1 MRLLLVLLLALV
13 SAGLSGAAA
22 ADLKL
27 LTAGAYKP
35 VALDLIPAFEKRT
48 GHKVTVES
56 GTAGALQKRVAGGE
70 YFDVVVMPPLSMAPL
85 MGNRVVESSGKVL
98 ARVGIGVGVKAGTSP
113 LPDISDVDAFKK
125 TLLAARAVAYI
136 DPASGGSSG
145 IYIAHLFDKLGIAAQ
160 MKPKSV
166 LVPGGLVAERLLNG
180 QADIAL
186 HQKSEIMAVPGVTL
200 VGPIPLD
207 VQHYTAYS
215 GGVSTG
221 TRDRAAADALLLE
234 LADPKNLPALRK
246 RGMDEP

>member
-1 MRLLLVLLLALV
+1 MRLLLVLLAALLPGTV
-13 SAGLSGAAA
+13 AA
-22 ADLKL
+22 ADIKL

-35 VALDLIPAFEKRT
+35 VALDLIPAFEQRT
-48 GHKVTVES
+48 GHKVTVENA
-56 GTAGALQKRVAGGE
+56 TAGQLQKRVADGE
-70 YFDVVVMPPLSMAPL
+70 YFDVLVLPPLSMAPL

-98 ARVGIGVGVKAGTSP
+98 ARVGIGVGVKAGTTP
-113 LPDISDVDAFKK
+113 LPDISDVEAFKK
-125 TLLAARAVAYI
+125 TLLAAKSVAYI

-145 IYIAHLFDKLGIAAQ
+145 IYVAHLFDKLGIAAQ

-166 LVPGGLVAERLLNG
+166 LVQGGLVAEKLLNG

-200 VGPIPLD
+200 VGPLPLD

-215 GGVSTG
+215 GGVAAG
-221 TRDRAAADALLLE
+221 TRNRAAADALLLE

-246 RGMDEP
+246 FGMDEP

>member
-1 MRLLLVLLLALV
+1 MRLLLVLLAALLPGTV
-13 SAGLSGAAA
+13 AA
-22 ADLKL
+22 ADIKL

-35 VALDLIPAFEKRT
+35 VALDLIPEFEKRT
-48 GHKVTVES
+48 GHKVTVENA
-56 GTAGALQKRVAGGE
+56 TAGQLQKRVADGE
-70 YFDVVVMPPLSMAPL
+70 YFDVLVLPPLSMAPL

-98 ARVGIGVGVKAGTSP
+98 ARVGIGVGVKAGTTP
-113 LPDISDVDAFKK
+113 LPDISDVDAFRK
-125 TLLAARAVAYI
+125 TLLAAKSVAYV

-145 IYIAHLFDKLGIAAQ
+145 IYVAHLFDKLGIAAQ

-166 LVPGGLVAERLLNG
+166 LVSGGLVAERLLDG
-180 QADIAL
+180 QADLAL

-215 GGVSTG
+215 GGVATG
-221 TRDRAAADALLLE
+221 TRNRAAADALLLE
-234 LADPKNLPALRK
+234 FASPKNLPVLKK

>member
-1 MRLLLVLLLALV
+1 MRLLLVLLAALLPGTV
-13 SAGLSGAAA
+13 AA
-22 ADLKL
+22 ADIKL

-48 GHKVTVES
+48 GHKVTVENA
-56 GTAGALQKRVAGGE
+56 TAGQLQKRVADGE
-70 YFDVVVMPPLSMAPL
+70 YFDVLVLPPLSMAPL

-98 ARVGIGVGVKAGTSP
+98 ARVGIGVGVKAGTTP
-113 LPDISDVDAFKK
+113 LPDISDVEAFKK
-125 TLLAARAVAYI
+125 TLLAARSVAYI

-145 IYIAHLFDKLGIAAQ
+145 IYVAHLFDKLGIAAQ

-166 LVPGGLVAERLLNG
+166 LVQGGLVAEKLLNG

-200 VGPIPLD
+200 VGPLPLD

-215 GGVSTG
+215 GGVAAGS
-221 TRDRAAADALLLE
+221 RNRAAADALLLE
-234 LADPKNLPALRK
+234 LADPKNLPALR
-246 RGMDEP
+246 RFGMDEP

>member
-1 MRLLLVLLLALV
+1 MMRLLLVLLLAL
-13 SAGLSGAAA
+13 ASGTAAA
-22 ADLKL
+22 ADIKL

-56 GTAGALQKRVAGGE
+56 GTAGALQKRVASGE

-85 MGNRVVESSGKVL
+85 LGNRVVESSGKVL
-98 ARVGIGVGVKAGTSP
+98 ARVGIGVGVKAGTTP
-113 LPDISDVDAFKK
+113 LPDISDVDSFKK

-215 GGVSTG
+215 GGVSAG
-221 TRDRAAADALLLE
+221 TRNRAAADALLLE

>member
-1 MRLLLVLLLALV
+1 MRLLLVLIAALLPGAV
-13 SAGLSGAAA
+13 SA
-22 ADLKL
+22 ADIKL

-35 VALDLIPAFEKRT
+35 VALDLIPEFEKRT
-48 GHKVTVES
+48 GHKVTVENA
-56 GTAGALQKRVAGGE
+56 TAGQLQKRVADGE
-70 YFDVVVMPPLSMAPL
+70 YFDVLVVPPVSMAPL

-98 ARVGIGVGVKAGTSP
+98 ARVGIGVGVKAGTTP

-125 TLLAARAVAYI
+125 ALLAAKAVAYV
-136 DPASGGSSG
+136 DPALGSSSG
-145 IYIAHLFDKLGIAAQ
+145 IYVAHLFDKLGIAAQ

-166 LVPGGLVAERLLNG
+166 LVAGGLVAEKLLNG
-180 QADIAL
+180 QADLAL
-186 HQKSEIMAVPGVTL
+186 HQKSEIMAAPGVTL

-221 TRDRAAADALLLE
+221 TRNRAAADALLLE
-234 LADPKNLPALRK
+234 LADPRNLSVLKK

>member
-1 MRLLLVLLLALV
+1 MRLLLVLLAALLPGTV
-13 SAGLSGAAA
+13 AA
-22 ADLKL
+22 ADIKL

-48 GHKVTVES
+48 GHKVTVENA
-56 GTAGALQKRVAGGE
+56 TAGQLQKRVADGE
-70 YFDVVVMPPLSMAPL
+70 YFDVLVLPPLSMAPL

-98 ARVGIGVGVKAGTSP
+98 ARVGIGVGVKAGTAP
-113 LPDISDVDAFKK
+113 LPDISDVEALKK
-125 TLLAARAVAYI
+125 TLLAAKSVAYI

-145 IYIAHLFDKLGIAAQ
+145 IYVAHLFDKLGIAAQ

-166 LVPGGLVAERLLNG
+166 LVQGGLVAEKLLNG

-200 VGPIPLD
+200 VGPLPLD

-215 GGVSTG
+215 GGVAAG
-221 TRDRAAADALLLE
+221 TRNRAAADALLLE

-246 RGMDEP
+246 FGMDEP

>member
-1 MRLLLVLLLALV
+1 MRLLLVLIAALLPGAV
-13 SAGLSGAAA
+13 SA
-22 ADLKL
+22 ADIKL

-35 VALDLIPAFEKRT
+35 VALDLIPEFEKRT
-48 GHKVTVES
+48 GHKVTVENA
-56 GTAGALQKRVAGGE
+56 TAGQLQKRVADGE
-70 YFDVVVMPPLSMAPL
+70 YFDVLVVPPVSMAPL

-98 ARVGIGVGVKAGTSP
+98 ARVGIGVGVKAGTTP

-125 TLLAARAVAYI
+125 ALLAAKAVAYV
-136 DPASGGSSG
+136 DPASGSSSG
-145 IYIAHLFDKLGIAAQ
+145 IYVAHLFDKLGIAAQ

-166 LVPGGLVAERLLNG
+166 LVAGGLVAEKLLNG
-180 QADIAL
+180 QADLAL
-186 HQKSEIMAVPGVTL
+186 HQKSEIMSVPGVTL

-221 TRDRAAADALLLE
+221 TRNRAAADALLLE
-234 LADPKNLPALRK
+234 LADPRNLSVLKK